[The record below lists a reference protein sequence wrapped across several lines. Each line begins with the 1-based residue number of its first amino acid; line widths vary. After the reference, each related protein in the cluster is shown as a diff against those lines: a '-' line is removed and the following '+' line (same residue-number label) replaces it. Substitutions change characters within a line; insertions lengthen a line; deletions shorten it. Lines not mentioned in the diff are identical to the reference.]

1 MLEESEL
8 GIPDLGPYTYN
19 CRLPP
24 TTSVELVRCSFGDQ
38 GDDDGDQFMNSF
50 SRLGKFLGT
59 RWQRVCVGKS

>member
-1 MLEESEL
+1 MGLLEESEL

-24 TTSVELVRCSFGDQ
+24 TTSAELVRSSFGDQ

-59 RWQRVCVGKS
+59 R